1 MDIYIYMHM
10 YAYVCVYASFPLFT
24 QRVADIHAVLLMCFS
39 LKITFWSSVH
49 ISKLGA
55 GFLFVKAGLIHYDL
69 VTHPFLTFSE
79 TMMP

>member
-1 MDIYIYMHM
+1 M
-10 YAYVCVYASFPLFT
+10 
-24 QRVADIHAVLLMCFS
+24 
-39 LKITFWSSVH
+39 H

-79 TMMP
+79 TMMPWIVLYYILLCVYRKEILEMELL